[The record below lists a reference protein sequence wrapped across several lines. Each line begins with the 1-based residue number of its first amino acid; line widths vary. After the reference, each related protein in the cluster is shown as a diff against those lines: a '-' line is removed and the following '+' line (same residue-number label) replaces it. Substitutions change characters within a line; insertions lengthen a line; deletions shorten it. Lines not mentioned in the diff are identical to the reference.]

1 MLKSNYV
8 HIVTYVRIHI
18 HTLPSAKQVWLT
30 DCCYWGGGWESE
42 RATKS
47 IKIIP
52 TREQARERESIIK
65 STHTRRVACRVVIAR
80 AVRHK
85 RTRNRVCRSFFTYIH
100 TDICTYIHKFVRMLP
115 PYIHINLDIHT
126 CMYIFYYI
134 HNVYINICTYM
145 YGELW
150 HSKSNKSIYVMM
162 YVLTNMHRYVLY
174 VFM

>member
-1 MLKSNYV
+1 MYEYV
-8 HIVTYVRIHI
+8 HTYI
-18 HTLPSAKQVWLT
+18 HTLPSKKQVWLT

-52 TREQARERESIIK
+52 TREQARESIIK
-65 STHTRRVACRVVIAR
+65 STHTRRVASKVVIAR

-100 TDICTYIHKFVRMLP
+100 TYICAYAVVVYMYISIWIYIHV
-115 PYIHINLDIHT
+115 
-126 CMYIFYYI
+126 CIFYYI

-150 HSKSNKSIYVMM
+150 HSKSNKSINVMM
-162 YVLTNMHRYVLY
+162 YVPMNIHRYVLDEL
-174 VFM
+174 M